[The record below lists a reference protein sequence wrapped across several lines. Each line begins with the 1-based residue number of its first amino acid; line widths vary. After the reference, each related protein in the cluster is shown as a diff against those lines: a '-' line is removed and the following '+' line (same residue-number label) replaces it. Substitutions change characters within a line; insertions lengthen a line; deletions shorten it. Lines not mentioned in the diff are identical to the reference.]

1 MNIARSPHPRQPL
14 TGSAA
19 GRLPTLAYLTTHS
32 RHAVSHSRRHRGSG
46 EARHTQVSR
55 MRFGAFVLL
64 SPPCPLPLAFWLRV
78 GSPEPPTCGRGGS
91 LPRPHGGVARLCDI
105 ASSLTGDKAV
115 TVRRCGAWP
124 RGLCRRKMRGT
135 PFLLSLLLG
144 CGNTVSALSNVQL
157 RAFSELGARGGGAPC
172 PALRRCR
179 RPTATG
185 KKRRSRETKGT
196 HRPCKK
202 ERFYKTRNEEKKRRA
217 SCRRSLNASAR
228 SHTRLNCDFKRC
240 ISSRPQFSPPRKPP
254 FRGYTLL
261 SLTCGDFSPRCRLRI
276 AQKRAPERQQTPPP
290 PRPASRRGAQGRAR
304 RKYVVGT
311 RK

>member
-19 GRLPTLAYLTTHS
+19 GRLPTLAHLTTHS

-46 EARHTQVSR
+46 EARHTQVPR

-115 TVRRCGAWP
+115 TVRWCGAWP

-135 PFLLSLLLG
+135 PFLLSLLFG

-196 HRPCKK
+196 RRPCKK
-202 ERFYKTRNEEKKRRA
+202 KCFYKTHKERADLAKKSAFIKRA
-217 SCRRSLNASAR
+217 TRRRSSGHLASAPCNASDQSR
-228 SHTRLNCDFKRC
+228 SAKAMRLQALHF
-240 ISSRPQFSPPRKPP
+240 
-254 FRGYTLL
+254 L
-261 SLTCGDFSPRCRLRI
+261 
-276 AQKRAPERQQTPPP
+276 RAPNSA
-290 PRPASRRGAQGRAR
+290 RPASHRFAVIP
-304 RKYVVGT
+304 Y
-311 RK
+311 